1 MNQLQ
6 KNKEFLLE
14 YANALSGKPKTRESL
29 EKYSSDE
36 GLLDHI
42 CFFESV
48 FPNYQIFFDE
58 LTAEGNRVVCRARFK
73 GRNEGE
79 FKGFPPT
86 HKDVEFSFAI
96 GYEIENDKIVH
107 HWLIADQMILMEQ
120 LGLEPMPA

>member
-14 YANALSGKPKTRESL
+14 YANALAGKPKPRKLL

-36 GLLDHI
+36 GLIEHI
-42 CFFESV
+42 FFFESV
-48 FPNYQIFFDE
+48 FPNYEIFFDE
-58 LTAEGNRVVCRARFK
+58 MTAEGNRVVCLARCK

-79 FKGFPPT
+79 CKGFPPT
-86 HKDVEFSFAI
+86 HKEVEFSFAI

-107 HWLIADQMILMEQ
+107 HWLIADQVMLMEQ
-120 LGLEPMPA
+120 LGLETVTA

>member
-6 KNKEFLLE
+6 KNKEFLLG
-14 YANALSGKPKTRESL
+14 YASALAGKPKPREIL
-29 EKYSSDE
+29 EKYTTDE
-36 GLLDHI
+36 SLIDHI
-42 CFFESV
+42 YFFESV
-48 FPNYQIFFDE
+48 FPNYEIYFDE

-86 HKDVEFSFAI
+86 HKEVEFSFAI
-96 GYEIENDKIVH
+96 GYEIENEKIVH